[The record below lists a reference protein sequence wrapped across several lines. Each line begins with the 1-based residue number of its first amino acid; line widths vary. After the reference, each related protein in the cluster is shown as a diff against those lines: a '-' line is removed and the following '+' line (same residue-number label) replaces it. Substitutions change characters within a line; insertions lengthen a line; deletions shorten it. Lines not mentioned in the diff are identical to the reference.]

1 MALIADTLKMAGGWM
16 QANRDRR
23 AAEKD
28 AEKRMAFVNDL
39 DWQPEFAADYAPA
52 YKKSQS
58 PVARAYLESILSG
71 ANPDL
76 IPSYRQG
83 ASDLKA
89 DAQTKQNAMYGTP
102 EERVKKQQEILDK
115 PLYEIKRPE
124 HIISADNR
132 DYKSGRAIGLTDEE
146 MAKMTPEEIQRR
158 IQDYWSRGNVSLSGS
173 GAGSLINV

>member
-16 QANRDRR
+16 EANRNRR

-28 AEKRMAFVNDL
+28 AEERMAFVNDL
-39 DWQPEFAADYAPA
+39 DWQPEYAADYAPA

-76 IPSYRQG
+76 VPDYRQG
-83 ASDLKA
+83 ASDAKS
-89 DAQTKQNAMYGTP
+89 DAQTRQNAMYGTP
-102 EERVKKQQEILDK
+102 EERVKKQQEILGE

-124 HIISADNR
+124 RTISPDNR
-132 DYKSGRAIGLTDEE
+132 AYESGRAIGLTDEE
-146 MAKMTPEEIQRR
+146 MAQMTPEEIQRR
-158 IQDYWSRGNVSLSGS
+158 IIDYWERGNVNFSGFGSGS
-173 GAGSLINV
+173 MVNV